1 MKVPF
6 WKLALCS
13 VGVALAGSAMA
24 VPTVI
29 GFDDLSPGFVLPN
42 DTVTTKYG
50 LSLTVAN
57 GIGVVDTAAAF
68 GPGSGLDLAAPVG
81 TSGHFLSGLNDA
93 AFTLRRDD
101 GGIFR
106 LGSFDAA
113 FISPLTQ
120 LFAPG
125 EYAGSLAV
133 QYEEA
138 DGDIAT
144 ILVLDA
150 IANAN
155 GEFEMQTVSG
165 IPELM
170 GELVSATFLFMTPD
184 GSGDIAWPNANFNQ
198 FALDNIS
205 FVPLPGT
212 LALALLTLGVF
223 GGLRNRRSV

>member
-13 VGVALAGSAMA
+13 VGMVLAGSALA
-24 VPTVI
+24 APTVI
-29 GFDDLSPGFVLPN
+29 AFEDLTPGFALPG
-42 DTVTTKYG
+42 DTVVTKDGY
-50 LSLTVAN
+50 SVSVVN
-57 GIGVVDTAAAF
+57 GIGVVDTAAAY
-68 GPGSGLDLAAPVG
+68 GPGTGLDLAAPVG
-81 TSGHFLSGLNDA
+81 TSGQFLSGLNDG
-93 AFTLRRDD
+93 AFTLRRAD
-101 GGIFR
+101 GA
-106 LGSFDAA
+106 SFHLSSFEAG

-120 LFAPG
+120 LFGPG

-133 QYEEA
+133 RYEEA

-170 GELVSATFLFMTPD
+170 GDLLSATFLFLTPD
-184 GSGDIAWPNANFNQ
+184 GSGDIVWPNANFNQ
-198 FALDNIS
+198 FAIDNITV
-205 FVPLPGT
+205 VPLPGT